1 MPKLRKS
8 LQPSGDAKR
17 ASSIRRRACA
27 ACLFCG
33 VVLPHAAFSQPP
45 GLDTREGPE
54 PFAVYVWRSPKQPW
68 PGYGIY
74 LGDGKVVTAAH
85 VVGSHNK
92 GNPSVTIGGRD
103 FEATVAKMGEF
114 EGVDL
119 ALLAVD
125 PRQLP
130 AEIGLSKKPLCDAAP
145 VPGQDVVVAIPG
157 AVVHS
162 RILSPNALPLGVPPR
177 FDTLIADVATTGNS
191 GSGVFDA
198 RTQCLMG
205 IMSRKISRWSPLP
218 GEGGLRFRLE
228 DVAKYFVPA
237 AQIRAFVGRD

>member
-1 MPKLRKS
+1 MDEAL
-8 LQPSGDAKR
+8 
-17 ASSIRRRACA
+17 AS
-27 ACLFCG
+27 
-33 VVLPHAAFSQPP
+33 
-45 GLDTREGPE
+45 
-54 PFAVYVWRSPKQPW
+54 FATNVWQSPRQPW

-85 VVGSHNK
+85 VVGSRNI

-103 FEATVAKMGEF
+103 FEATIARMGEF

-130 AEIGLSKKPLCDAAP
+130 AEIGLLKKSLCDAAP
-145 VPGQDVVVAIPG
+145 IPGQDVVVAIPG
-157 AVVHS
+157 AVAHS
-162 RILSPNALPLGVPPR
+162 RILSPNALPLGVPLR

-205 IMSRKISRWSPLP
+205 IMSRKISRWSMPQ
-218 GEGGLRFRLE
+218 GEGGLKFRLE

-237 AQIRAFVGRD
+237 TQIRAFLRGE